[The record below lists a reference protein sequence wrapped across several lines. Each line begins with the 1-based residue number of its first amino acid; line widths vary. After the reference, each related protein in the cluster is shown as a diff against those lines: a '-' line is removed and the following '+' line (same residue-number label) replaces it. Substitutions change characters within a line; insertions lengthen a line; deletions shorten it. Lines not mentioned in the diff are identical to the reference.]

1 MRYQRIDLNLL
12 IALDALLA
20 ERNVTRAAE
29 RMHLTQSAMSGV
41 LARLRE
47 YFDDPLLV
55 PVGRTMRLTPRAES
69 LMQPVQDIIA
79 KVDSTLGVRPDFE
92 PASARRHFTLIASDY
107 VTHVM
112 LAEVL
117 RRIEPLAPGLSFD
130 IRPSSAGMAQE
141 LEQGR
146 VDFLVTPAHL
156 TVPEHPQAV
165 LFDDTYH
172 VIACRQHRA
181 LARGITLEQY
191 QSLGHVV
198 YQQDHGA
205 NPWFEQWYANEHG
218 ATRRID
224 VVARSFA
231 LMARFIVGTQRIAT
245 VQTRLAMQFE
255 QAMPVRLL
263 DPPLPTPR
271 LTEVLQWHRYR
282 ADDPGVQWLR
292 DRIIDGAAALPAL

>member
-29 RMHLTQSAMSGV
+29 RMHMTQSAMSGV

-69 LMQPVQDIIA
+69 LVLPVREILL
-79 KVDSTLGVRPDFE
+79 KVDSTLGVRPDFD
-92 PASARRHFTLIASDY
+92 PATAQRQFSIIASDY
-107 VTHVM
+107 VSHV
-112 LAEVL
+112 LLGEVL
-117 RRIEPLAPGLSFD
+117 RRISAIAPGLGFD
-130 IRPSSAGMAQE
+130 IRPTGAGMEQD
-141 LEQGR
+141 LDQGR

-156 TVPEHPQAV
+156 TVAGHPQVV
-165 LFDDTYH
+165 LFDDSYH
-172 VIACRQHRA
+172 VIADRQHPD
-181 LARGITLEQY
+181 LGDTLTLEQY

-198 YQQDHGA
+198 YQNERGN

-218 ATRRID
+218 ATRRIE
-224 VVARSFA
+224 VITHGFA
-231 LMARFIVGTQRIAT
+231 LMPRFIVGTRRIAT

-255 QAMPVRLL
+255 QALAVRLL
-263 DPPLPTPR
+263 EPPLPTPR

-282 ADDPGVQWLR
+282 DDDPGVQWVR
-292 DRIIDGAAALPAL
+292 EHIVAVAQALPAI